1 MPIEKKH
8 KNDSD
13 SNMTR
18 SFSENQTLEIKISGK
33 GAETLKTVLSA
44 EIAKR
49 ATAFLPGPDHAL
61 DAFKKLNDQIGQQ
74 MGKDT
79 VVIEMDAFQ
88 LRMLRGLFEKKDPN
102 GVKKKF
108 IEIINQIEKH
118 EDFQDEN

>member
-1 MPIEKKH
+1 
-8 KNDSD
+8 
-13 SNMTR
+13 
-18 SFSENQTLEIKISGK
+18 
-33 GAETLKTVLSA
+33 V
-44 EIAKR
+44 
-49 ATAFLPGPDHAL
+49 
-61 DAFKKLNDQIGQQ
+61 
-74 MGKDT
+74 GKDT